1 MKKLLIVQPQEH
13 FTSENISCLR
23 EDIMMCY
30 ENNKPIV
37 LPKNVKYEVIE
48 LSEIPLPMQVDY
60 TKILD
65 DINKVSG
72 E

>member
-1 MKKLLIVQPQEH
+1 MKQLLIIQPQEH
-13 FTSENISCLR
+13 FTHKEINSLR
-23 EDIMMCY
+23 EDIIMCY

-37 LPKNVKYEVIE
+37 LPKNVKYEIVE
-48 LSEIPLPMQVDY
+48 LSETPVPVQDDY

-65 DINKVSG
+65 DINKVCG